1 MKPISIVIGLL
12 FSFQAFTQTIEYDYV
27 HWGYKDLVEKRLHVK
42 QVLDFKELGK
52 EQLKERT
59 DRWLDIQYAND
70 QVYEWRT
77 GNTSSKQSWQL
88 AIGEPYLADGLN
100 RIWTKYLKCKDCIKT
115 FKSGKVGVE
124 GRFKIDFR
132 FKDNRVLLVMSNFY
146 SADENISVEDWM
158 VKNGSLAVSQE
169 DSRVQILT
177 EFFAEVVND
186 YTRFVENPDAYIYS
200 EQPELK
206 SVDDW

>member
-1 MKPISIVIGLL
+1 
-12 FSFQAFTQTIEYDYV
+12 
-27 HWGYKDLVEKRLHVK
+27 
-42 QVLDFKELGK
+42 
-52 EQLKERT
+52 
-59 DRWLDIQYAND
+59 
-70 QVYEWRT
+70 
-77 GNTSSKQSWQL
+77 
-88 AIGEPYLADGLN
+88 LN